1 MNIWKISIQNIKS
14 KPLYSLLSIFLLSI
28 SIALLLGIQQLKIS
42 FKHQME
48 NNLGDI
54 DLVVGAKGSP
64 LQLVLSSIL
73 HLDNP
78 TGNIPYKEAKNLVKN
93 PMIKRAT
100 PISYGDNYKG
110 FRIIGSTP
118 IFLDHYNAEIKK
130 GDSIQKS
137 MEVLLGYSVAE
148 KLKLDIGDTFLSS
161 HGLIDN
167 EIDIH
172 DKEFIV
178 VGILK
183 ATQKVIDKLII
194 TKLESIWDVH
204 NHEAHNNHD
213 AQELS
218 HHHDD
223 DDDDDD
229 DDDRKITSLLI
240 TFRTPSA
247 LLTLPR
253 KINEKTNMQAALPK
267 YELDKLYKFTGIGFK
282 TISWIAYIIL
292 FISGITIFI
301 SLYRM
306 IKERAFDLAILRTYG
321 ATNTQMIKMVT
332 YEGLIIVFFAF
343 IIALLITKIGL
354 YFIFSFAEIGNGSN
368 ILQTLPFSEL
378 TKIIRLVFLMI
389 ILSVSTA
396 IYPIL
401 KMNISTILNN
411 EN

>member
-14 KPLYSLLSIFLLSI
+14 KPLYSLISIFLLSL

-118 IFLDHYNAEIKK
+118 GFLDHYNAEIKK

-183 ATQKVIDKLII
+183 ATQKVVDKLII

-204 NHEAHNNHD
+204 NHEAHDDHN
-213 AQELS
+213 S
-218 HHHDD
+218 HEVNHDD
-223 DDDDDD
+223 DDHDDH
-229 DDDRKITSLLI
+229 DDRKITSLLI

-253 KINEKTNMQAALPK
+253 KINENTNMQAALPK

-343 IIALLITKIGL
+343 IIGLLITKIGL

-368 ILQTLPFSEL
+368 ILQSLPISEMI
-378 TKIIRLVFLMI
+378 KIIRLVFIMI

-411 EN
+411 EK

>member
-14 KPLYSLLSIFLLSI
+14 KPLYSLLSIFLLSL

-118 IFLDHYNAEIKK
+118 IFLDQYNAEIKK

-148 KLKLDIGDTFLSS
+148 KLKLNIGDTFLSS

-183 ATQKVIDKLII
+183 ATQKVVDKLII

-204 NHEAHNNHD
+204 NHEAHDDHN
-213 AQELS
+213 S
-218 HHHDD
+218 HEVNHDD
-223 DDDDDD
+223 DDH
-229 DDDRKITSLLI
+229 DDRKITSLLI

-253 KINEKTNMQAALPK
+253 KINENTNMQAALPK

-332 YEGLIIVFFAF
+332 YEGLIIVCFAF
-343 IIALLITKIGL
+343 IIGLLITKIGL

-368 ILQTLPFSEL
+368 ILQTLPISEMI
-378 TKIIRLVFLMI
+378 KIIRLVFLMI
-389 ILSVSTA
+389 ILSVSIA

>member
-14 KPLYSLLSIFLLSI
+14 KPLYSLISIFLLSL

-118 IFLDHYNAEIKK
+118 GFLDHYNAEIKK

-183 ATQKVIDKLII
+183 ATQKVVDKLII

-204 NHEAHNNHD
+204 NHEAHDDHN
-213 AQELS
+213 S
-218 HHHDD
+218 HEVNHDD
-223 DDDDDD
+223 DDH
-229 DDDRKITSLLI
+229 DDRKITSLLI

-253 KINEKTNMQAALPK
+253 KINENTNMQAALPK

-343 IIALLITKIGL
+343 IIGLLITKIGL

-368 ILQTLPFSEL
+368 ILQSLPISEMI
-378 TKIIRLVFLMI
+378 KIIRLVFIMI

-411 EN
+411 EK

>member
-14 KPLYSLLSIFLLSI
+14 KPLYSLLSIFLLSL

-78 TGNIPYKEAKNLVKN
+78 TGNIPYKEVKNLVKN
-93 PMIKRAT
+93 RMIKRAT

-118 IFLDHYNAEIKK
+118 GFLDHYNAEIKK

-183 ATQKVIDKLII
+183 DTQKVVDKLII

-204 NHEAHNNHD
+204 NHEAHDDHNSHEINHD
-213 AQELS
+213 
-218 HHHDD
+218 HDD
-223 DDDDDD
+223 HDDH
-229 DDDRKITSLLI
+229 DDRKITSLLI

-253 KINEKTNMQAALPK
+253 KINENTNMQAALPK

-343 IIALLITKIGL
+343 IIGLLITKIGL

-368 ILQTLPFSEL
+368 ILHSLPISEM
-378 TKIIRLVFLMI
+378 TKIIRLVFIMF
-389 ILSVSTA
+389 ILSVSLA

-411 EN
+411 EK

>member
-14 KPLYSLLSIFLLSI
+14 KPLYSLLSIFLLSL

-78 TGNIPYKEAKNLVKN
+78 TGNIPYKEVKNLVKN
-93 PMIKRAT
+93 RMIKRAT

-118 IFLDHYNAEIKK
+118 GFLDHYNAEIKK

-183 ATQKVIDKLII
+183 ETQKVLDKLII

-204 NHEAHNNHD
+204 NHEAHDDHNSHEINHD
-213 AQELS
+213 
-218 HHHDD
+218 HDD
-223 DDDDDD
+223 HDDH
-229 DDDRKITSLLI
+229 DDRKITSLLI

-253 KINEKTNMQAALPK
+253 KINENTNMQAALPK

-343 IIALLITKIGL
+343 IIGLLITKIGL

-368 ILQTLPFSEL
+368 ILHSLPISEM
-378 TKIIRLVFLMI
+378 TKIIRLVFIMF
-389 ILSVSTA
+389 ILSVSLA

-411 EN
+411 EK

>member
-14 KPLYSLLSIFLLSI
+14 KPLYSLLSIFLLSL

-93 PMIKRAT
+93 PMIKKAT

-118 IFLDHYNAEIKK
+118 GFLDHYNAEIKK

-183 ATQKVIDKLII
+183 ATQKVVDKLII

-204 NHEAHNNHD
+204 NHEAHDDHNSHEINHD
-213 AQELS
+213 
-218 HHHDD
+218 HDD
-223 DDDDDD
+223 H
-229 DDDRKITSLLI
+229 DDRKITSLLI

-253 KINEKTNMQAALPK
+253 KINENTNMQAALPK

-343 IIALLITKIGL
+343 IIGLLITKIGL

-368 ILQTLPFSEL
+368 ILHSLPISEM
-378 TKIIRLVFLMI
+378 TKIIRLVFIMF
-389 ILSVSTA
+389 ILSVSLA

-411 EN
+411 EK

>member
-14 KPLYSLLSIFLLSI
+14 KPLYSLLSIFLLSL

-78 TGNIPYKEAKNLVKN
+78 TGNIPYKEVKNLVKN
-93 PMIKRAT
+93 RMIKRAT

-118 IFLDHYNAEIKK
+118 GFLDHYNAEIKK

-183 ATQKVIDKLII
+183 DTQKVVDKLII

-204 NHEAHNNHD
+204 NHEAHDDHNSHEINHD
-213 AQELS
+213 
-218 HHHDD
+218 HDD
-223 DDDDDD
+223 HDDH
-229 DDDRKITSLLI
+229 DDRKITSLLI
-240 TFRTPSA
+240 TSRTPSA

-253 KINEKTNMQAALPK
+253 KINENTNMQAALPK

-343 IIALLITKIGL
+343 IIGLLITKIGL

-368 ILQTLPFSEL
+368 ILHSLPISEM
-378 TKIIRLVFLMI
+378 TKIIRLVFIMF
-389 ILSVSTA
+389 ILSVSLA

-411 EN
+411 EK

>member
-14 KPLYSLLSIFLLSI
+14 KPLYSLLSIFLLSL

-78 TGNIPYKEAKNLVKN
+78 TGNIPYKEVKNLVKN
-93 PMIKRAT
+93 RMIKRAT

-118 IFLDHYNAEIKK
+118 GFLDHYNAEIKK

-183 ATQKVIDKLII
+183 DTQKVVDKLII

-204 NHEAHNNHD
+204 NHEAHDDHN
-213 AQELS
+213 S
-218 HHHDD
+218 HEVNHDD
-223 DDDDDD
+223 DDHDDH
-229 DDDRKITSLLI
+229 DDRKITSLLI

-253 KINEKTNMQAALPK
+253 KINENTNMQAALPK

-343 IIALLITKIGL
+343 IIGLLITKIGL

-368 ILQTLPFSEL
+368 ILHSLPISEI
-378 TKIIRLVFLMI
+378 TKIIRLVFIMF
-389 ILSVSTA
+389 ILSVSLA

-411 EN
+411 EK